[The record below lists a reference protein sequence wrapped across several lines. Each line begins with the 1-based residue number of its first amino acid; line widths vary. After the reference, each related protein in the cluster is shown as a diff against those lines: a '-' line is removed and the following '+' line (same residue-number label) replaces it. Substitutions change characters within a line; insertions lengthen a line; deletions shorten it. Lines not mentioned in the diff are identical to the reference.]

1 MNSELMVMAPSSTSE
16 TVPEPDVP
24 EKHKELETEIAQLKL
39 RLRERDRVIF
49 DLEEQIRGKD
59 AIIVDKCQLIERLEQ
74 PLYDRFS
81 PEGSIEETSQST
93 IQYMP
98 LINNIELSV
107 EAKLLEELQEE
118 KNSRAKLVEQN
129 EFLLQQW
136 DEALAYVQGKLKA
149 ELQRANSLIDEN
161 AKLRKRIAETVV
173 ISKSGIQF
181 IALLFVLFSLYLYT
195 WN

>member
-1 MNSELMVMAPSSTSE
+1 MCNYNNNNNSSDNNDSNSGNDDNNNNNNINNDNNDNNNHNNCYNGNDDNKKSIS
-16 TVPEPDVP
+16 DVP

-98 LINNIELSV
+98 LINNIGLSV

-136 DEALAYVQGKLKA
+136 DEALAYVEQASAREA
-149 ELQRANSLIDEN
+149 EGRTTT
-161 AKLRKRIAETVV
+161 RK
-173 ISKSGIQF
+173 
-181 IALLFVLFSLYLYT
+181 FV
-195 WN
+195 N